1 MEHIEW
7 ILSSVIIIVFCT
19 LSMMTLADVHFLT
32 LPKRKQMTFVT
43 YFIIFLTL
51 NIIIQVL
58 MGFELYGDFYLL
70 FTQIPLYI
78 LLFITTRYRGIKL
91 IFLYLSITI
100 FSSTAMFL
108 SSFIIYFTKMP
119 LVGVLISYALLLWI
133 SYRFLKK
140 PFFHILEYADPKLI
154 GWLGIL
160 PVLYYIYNY
169 YTTKYQYFTII
180 TVINRNFWERGLT
193 LAIVLFSYCLIIV
206 FFKIIQEHS
215 ASNAVQEM
223 ILQQLHDATQQLE
236 QLRLAEKQA
245 AIYRHDMRHHF
256 NYLNT
261 CISQNKLEDATQYI
275 QQIFDVF
282 DDSKII
288 PYSSNESLNLVFSS
302 FQKEAAENQIQFTV
316 DAPAKDFT
324 RYALLDLCK
333 LLYNGLENAIKA
345 CQLVENTESRY
356 IHIDLYEKNNK
367 LCCEIKNSYAV
378 EPHFNENGIPLS
390 NRNNHGIGVKSMV
403 YVVNKYHGV
412 YKFSTEN
419 NEFRFQM
426 CM

>member
-19 LSMMTLADVHFLT
+19 LSMMILADVHFLT
-32 LPKRKQMTFVT
+32 LPKRKQVTFVT

-51 NIIIQVL
+51 NIIIQLLV
-58 MGFELYGDFYLL
+58 GFELYGDLYLL
-70 FTQIPLYI
+70 FTQFPLYI
-78 LLFITTRYRGIKL
+78 SFFITTRYRGIKL
-91 IFLYLSITI
+91 FFLYMSITI

-119 LVGVLISYALLLWI
+119 VVGVLISYALLLWI

-140 PFFHILEYADPKLI
+140 PFFHILEYADTKMI

-193 LAIVLFSYCLIIV
+193 LAIVLFSYCSIII

-215 ASNAVQEM
+215 SYNAVQEM

>member
-19 LSMMTLADVHFLT
+19 LSMMILADVHFLT
-32 LPKRKQMTFVT
+32 LPKRKQVTFVT

-51 NIIIQVL
+51 NVIIQLLV
-58 MGFELYGDFYLL
+58 GFELYGDLYLL
-70 FTQIPLYI
+70 FTQFPLYI
-78 LLFITTRYRGIKL
+78 SFFITTRYRGIKL
-91 IFLYLSITI
+91 IFLYMSITI

-119 LVGVLISYALLLWI
+119 VVGVLISYALLLWI

-140 PFFHILEYADPKLI
+140 PFFHILEYADTKMI

-193 LAIVLFSYCLIIV
+193 LAIVLFSYCLIII

-215 ASNAVQEM
+215 SSNAVQEM

-245 AIYRHDMRHHF
+245 ALYRHDMRHHF

-275 QQIFDVF
+275 QQLFDVF

-302 FQKEAAENQIQFTV
+302 FQKEAAENQIRFTV
-316 DAPAKDFT
+316 DAPANDFT

-333 LLYNGLENAIKA
+333 LFYNGLENAIKA
-345 CQLVENTESRY
+345 CQLVEDTESRY

-419 NEFRFQM
+419 NEFHFQM
-426 CM
+426 CI

>member
-19 LSMMTLADVHFLT
+19 LSMMILADVHFLT
-32 LPKRKQMTFVT
+32 LPKRKQVTFVT

-51 NIIIQVL
+51 NIIIQLLV
-58 MGFELYGDFYLL
+58 GFELYGDLYLL
-70 FTQIPLYI
+70 FTQFPLYI
-78 LLFITTRYRGIKL
+78 SFFITTRYRGIKL
-91 IFLYLSITI
+91 FFLYMSITI

-119 LVGVLISYALLLWI
+119 VVGVLISYALLLWI

-140 PFFHILEYADPKLI
+140 PFFHILEYADTKMI

-193 LAIVLFSYCLIIV
+193 LAIVLFSYCSIII

-215 ASNAVQEM
+215 SYNAVQEM

-256 NYLNT
+256 NYLNA

>member
-19 LSMMTLADVHFLT
+19 LSMMILADVHFLT
-32 LPKRKQMTFVT
+32 LPKRKQVTFVT

-51 NIIIQVL
+51 NIIIQLLV
-58 MGFELYGDFYLL
+58 GFELYGDLYLL
-70 FTQIPLYI
+70 FTQFPLYI
-78 LLFITTRYRGIKL
+78 SFFITTRYRGIKL
-91 IFLYLSITI
+91 FFLYMSITI

-119 LVGVLISYALLLWI
+119 VVGVLISYGLLLWI

-140 PFFHILEYADPKLI
+140 PFFHILEYADTKMI

-180 TVINRNFWERGLT
+180 IVINRNFWERGLT
-193 LAIVLFSYCLIIV
+193 LAIVLFSYCSIII

-215 ASNAVQEM
+215 SSNAVQEM

>member
-19 LSMMTLADVHFLT
+19 LSMMILADVHFLT
-32 LPKRKQMTFVT
+32 LPKRKQVTFVT

-51 NIIIQVL
+51 NIIIQLLV
-58 MGFELYGDFYLL
+58 GFELYGDLYLL
-70 FTQIPLYI
+70 FTQFPLYI
-78 LLFITTRYRGIKL
+78 SFFITTRYRGIKL
-91 IFLYLSITI
+91 FFLYMSITI

-119 LVGVLISYALLLWI
+119 VVGVLISYALLLWI

-140 PFFHILEYADPKLI
+140 PFFHILEYADTKMI
-154 GWLGIL
+154 SWLGIL

-180 TVINRNFWERGLT
+180 TVINHNFWERGLT

>member
-119 LVGVLISYALLLWI
+119 VVGVLISYALLLWI